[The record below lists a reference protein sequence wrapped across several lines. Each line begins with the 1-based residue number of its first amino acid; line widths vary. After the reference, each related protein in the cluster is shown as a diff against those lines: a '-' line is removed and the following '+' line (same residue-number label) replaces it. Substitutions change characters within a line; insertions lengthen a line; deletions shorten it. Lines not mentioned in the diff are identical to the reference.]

1 MFKRIPTGQH
11 ISNES
16 RQSEHTNWCR
26 SQQHHQQELD
36 KESQGADNTEEV
48 FAPTIECSE
57 RSQVKD
63 SKSEV

>member
-1 MFKRIPTGQH
+1 MLKRIPTGQH

-48 FAPTIECSE
+48 FAPTI
-57 RSQVKD
+57 
-63 SKSEV
+63 